1 MGPPLS
7 EPKPRPLRARL
18 LVDPS
23 PGPAAGLCS
32 LRRVRAPCPPS
43 PDTAGRCAHDPGP
56 SSSAGPPKEAGGC
69 GGVLGGVGVAGPTV
83 ASGPGLLGR
92 LLPCGRRR
100 TAGPGGPGCGGA
112 QETGR
117 ALNSVGSLR
126 IGGLMGCGG
135 GTGSAAEL
143 RGGMVELPGGVTACG
158 FAQSGYEPCLV
169 RAPGL
174 GLGLGSGPALRLQTG
189 EGTRARRE
197 VEAGDLDSSEAPSK
211 NGRGLESSVFGG
223 GGWGGGARG

>member
-1 MGPPLS
+1 M
-7 EPKPRPLRARL
+7 
-18 LVDPS
+18 
-23 PGPAAGLCS
+23 
-32 LRRVRAPCPPS
+32 
-43 PDTAGRCAHDPGP
+43 
-56 SSSAGPPKEAGGC
+56 
-69 GGVLGGVGVAGPTV
+69 
-83 ASGPGLLGR
+83 
-92 LLPCGRRR
+92 
-100 TAGPGGPGCGGA
+100 
-112 QETGR
+112 
-117 ALNSVGSLR
+117 GSLR

-135 GTGSAAEL
+135 GAGSPAEL

-223 GGWGGGARG
+223 SGELGDKKRGAGCCLIVYGEGVGRFGFLGSQRRSDLGAWILKRGPGGDFLYPQRRKGLEVRIPVFSEERS